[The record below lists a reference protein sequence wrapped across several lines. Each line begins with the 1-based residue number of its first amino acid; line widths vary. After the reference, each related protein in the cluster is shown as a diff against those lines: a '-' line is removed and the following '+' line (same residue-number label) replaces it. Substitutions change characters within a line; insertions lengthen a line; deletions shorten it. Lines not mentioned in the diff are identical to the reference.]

1 MTNTTSTN
9 SINRYDESVRLLAA
23 GFSDEFAEFCA
34 ADERMHEIMMDLA
47 AVFVTENIPVVSEDS
62 QHDVA
67 MELIMNIT
75 VRPV

>member
-1 MTNTTSTN
+1 MTTDKMPTL
-9 SINRYDESVRLLAA
+9 NRYDEAVRRLAT

-34 ADERMHEIMMDLA
+34 GDERVHELLMDLA

-67 MELIMNIT
+67 MELIMNVTI
-75 VRPV
+75 RPV

>member
-1 MTNTTSTN
+1 MTTDKMPTL
-9 SINRYDESVRLLAA
+9 NRYDEAVRRLAI

-34 ADERMHEIMMDLA
+34 GDERVHELLMDLA

-67 MELIMNIT
+67 MELIMNVTI
-75 VRPV
+75 RPV